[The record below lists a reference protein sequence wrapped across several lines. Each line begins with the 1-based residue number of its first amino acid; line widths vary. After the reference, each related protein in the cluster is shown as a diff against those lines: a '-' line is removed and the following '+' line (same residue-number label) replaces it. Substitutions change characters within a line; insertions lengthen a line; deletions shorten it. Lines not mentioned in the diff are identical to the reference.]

1 MFTGL
6 VEEIGSIT
14 QYHKTED
21 GIEITVKA
29 EKIFDDL
36 KINDSVSCSGICL
49 TIVDLNQNHFSVQ
62 IVQETLKKTNAKT
75 WELGTLINL
84 ERSLLPI
91 TRIGGHF
98 VQGHVDDT
106 VKILNIKQSKNSAK
120 WFFSLPK
127 HLNKY
132 LVQKGSVC
140 LDGISLTVATK
151 ENDSFGVAL
160 IPHTLNITT
169 WRNKVIGDSVNI
181 EVDIMGK
188 YIKSFLGEKSEF

>member
-91 TRIGGHF
+91 TRMGGHF